1 MLRSV
6 IAGPYMNTYRPR
18 DITDNPVILSKARFY
33 RAISTSLPLIS
44 SSHRTDYCLHL
55 YTLIDA
61 IMAKDSDIS
70 RTLI

>member
-1 MLRSV
+1 
-6 IAGPYMNTYRPR
+6 MNTYRPR
-18 DITDNPVILSKARFY
+18 DVTDNPVILSKARFY
-33 RAISTSLPLIS
+33 RGISTSLPLIS
-44 SSHRTDYCLHL
+44 SSHTTDYCLHL